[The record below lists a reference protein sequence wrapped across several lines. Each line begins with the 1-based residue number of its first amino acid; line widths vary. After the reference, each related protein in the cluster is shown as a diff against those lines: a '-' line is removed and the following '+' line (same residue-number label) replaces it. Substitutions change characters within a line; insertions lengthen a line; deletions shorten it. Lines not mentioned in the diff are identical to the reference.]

1 MFSPS
6 RRRADRKSLPPH
18 QPEQL
23 RRRKRVAVS
32 QMEPDE
38 QVMVMVVHSAWPFNM
53 LRVRRTPE
61 PDGEVVA
68 IVPMQQHPLP
78 PAAERYQWH
87 VLEAEST
94 RDFWKLAPGSLREVL
109 GIDGERTNWD
119 KDYDEATQGW
129 VVRLYDGHQT
139 LEPLPQPIAAAP
151 TAAAEADAAVA
162 IEDDERED
170 EEEGGSVGAV
180 RSAAALLNSVKHS
193 GGSLLILTGA
203 GMSVSSGVPVF
214 RGSDGSM
221 SADFLRFL
229 GDYNAARRRS
239 GLAEA
244 DDWFSFSVPAMF
256 AKATEKEAWAYW
268 RWRTLRALVT
278 PAEDYRTLNKLVEFF
293 GTERTFVQS
302 SNCDMLH
309 ERAGMPANRVHEIH
323 GSLGRLQCAGPC
335 CDALHP
341 ADDAFLERL
350 RAEPD
355 WVPRCPHCQDHCLR
369 PNVMIFGD
377 GQLVESALDIQ
388 SQNLAAFQEA
398 VGPTR
403 RGSSGEQNWAVLEIG
418 AGVVVSSIRR
428 EAELL
433 AAQGAGLVRINPSQ
447 EECDSMQLPQLQLA
461 GTGRYHP
468 LVARSNDALSAL
480 ANELDL

>member
-1 MFSPS
+1 
-6 RRRADRKSLPPH
+6 
-18 QPEQL
+18 
-23 RRRKRVAVS
+23 
-32 QMEPDE
+32 MEPAE
-38 QVMVMVVHSAWPFNM
+38 QVMVTHSAWPFNM

-68 IVPMQQHPLP
+68 LVPMQQHQQLP
-78 PAAERYQWH
+78 PAAERHQWH

-94 RDFWKLAPGSLREVL
+94 GDFWKLAPGSKAALREVL
-109 GIDGERTNWD
+109 DVDGERTNCTAD

-139 LEPLPQPIAAAP
+139 LEPLPQPIAAAAAAA
-151 TAAAEADAAVA
+151 AAAEPDAAVA
-162 IEDDERED
+162 IEEDEEED
-170 EEEGGSVGAV
+170 EEEGGLVGAA
-180 RSAAALLNSVKHS
+180 RLAAALLNSVKHS

-229 GDYNAARRRS
+229 GGYNAARRRS

-244 DDWFSFSVPAMF
+244 DDWFSFSVPEMF

-268 RWRTLRALVT
+268 RWRTLRALVE

-309 ERAGMPANRVHEIH
+309 ERAGMPASRVHEIH

-355 WVPRCPHCQDHCLR
+355 WVPRCPHCQVHCLR

-377 GQLVESALDIQ
+377 GQLVESALDGQ

-403 RGSSGEQNWAVLEIG
+403 RGSGGEQNWAVLEIG
-418 AGVVVSSIRR
+418 AGVVVSSIRSK
-428 EAELL
+428 AELL
-433 AAQGAGLVRINPSQ
+433 ASQGVGLVRINPSQ
-447 EECDSMQLPQLQLA
+447 EECDSMQLPHLQLA
-461 GTGRYHP
+461 GTRRYHP

-480 ANELDL
+480 ADELDL